1 MMFLEFEFNFGPFLN
16 VALQGFTPA
25 AASQPPRSH
34 PLSLLIG
41 DSLLDF
47 RTLRKRQSKG
57 RGQRGCFSLVLMI
70 S

>member
-41 DSLLDF
+41 DTLLDF
-47 RTLRKRQSKG
+47 RTRRKRHRAGGEGSAG
-57 RGQRGCFSLVLMI
+57 ASLWC
-70 S
+70 